1 MNLVQFLQSGNLEMA
16 AQLVTL
22 LPWLTVPVVLGLIWV
37 GMNSLTKT
45 NNVRR
50 LR

>member
-1 MNLVQFLQSGNLEMA
+1 MDLVQFLQSGNLEMA

-22 LPWLTVPVVLGLIWV
+22 LPWLVIPVAVFLIWV